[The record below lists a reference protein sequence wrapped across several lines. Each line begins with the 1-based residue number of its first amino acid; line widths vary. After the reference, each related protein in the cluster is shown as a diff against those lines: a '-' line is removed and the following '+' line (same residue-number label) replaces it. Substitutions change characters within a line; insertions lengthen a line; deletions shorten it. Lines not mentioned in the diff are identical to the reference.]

1 MKIKISIVEKSTT
14 TITCDDN
21 NQILDVLKI
30 LLEKDVIGTFE
41 NSVISERMK
50 RKFSVL
56 KTFNEC
62 GIQTGDTLYVNT
74 KNSEFKYR

>member
-1 MKIKISIVEKSTT
+1 MKIKICIVEKSTI

-21 NQILDVLKI
+21 NQMLDVFKI
-30 LLEKDVIGTFE
+30 LLEKDVIGAFE

-74 KNSEFKYR
+74 KNSEFK